1 MEQNNGRGWNWT
13 RYIFILIVVTAVV
26 ILVPNVATLLT
37 DRSSGDEEPVVEA
50 EAEAETEAET
60 EDESSSGNRMTV
72 TVIIIIGVIVIAFS
86 IFQSTF
92 LYYREKRKADRG
104 EANKLDEYMDQSSVG
119 SKNKEVTS
127 GGKIANTSMGSK
139 KSGSSG
145 SGFDYRHGNFKN
157 IGKK

>member
-37 DRSSGDEEPVVEA
+37 DRSSGDEETAVAA
-50 EAEAETEAET
+50 EAEAETEAE
-60 EDESSSGNRMTV
+60 DESSSSSRMNV

>member
-37 DRSSGDEEPVVEA
+37 NRSSGDEETAVEA
-50 EAEAETEAET
+50 EAEAETEAE
-60 EDESSSGNRMTV
+60 DESSSSSRMNV